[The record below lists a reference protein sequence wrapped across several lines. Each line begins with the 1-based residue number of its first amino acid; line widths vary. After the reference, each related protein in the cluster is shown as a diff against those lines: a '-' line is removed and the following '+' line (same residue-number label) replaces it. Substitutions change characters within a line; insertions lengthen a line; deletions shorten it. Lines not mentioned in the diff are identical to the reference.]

1 MAFKVGRAGVMGAIL
16 LGSVSTVALAADN
29 PAGDAAAEPAGAS
42 GQLGNSSASGPVPEI
57 VITAK
62 RLLDARNSIQ
72 PDLGASTYK
81 LDESALEAQPGGVN
95 NGLNQVMLQ
104 APGVAQDSF
113 GQLHIRGEH
122 ANVQYRINGV
132 ILPEGISG
140 FGQTLSPRFAHSVS
154 LVTGALPAQY
164 GLRTA
169 GIIDIQTK
177 SGAFDN
183 GGDISVYGGSYN
195 TLQTSFDISGSSG
208 NLNYFA
214 SGDFKTSGVG
224 IESPDGSGKPNHD
237 RTENG
242 RGFVFLQDILDPD
255 TQVSLMAGT
264 ERGQFQIPTR
274 SGQSPSLGYNF
285 NGQTDYPSDK
295 IDENQREITH
305 YAAATYLKALDAVT
319 IQSSVYGRYSSLWF
333 KPDPVPDLLYNGIS
347 QEAYRRS
354 IAGGWQTDGSWV
366 VNDHHTLRAGLLL
379 QVERSSGITNS
390 QVFPVDDDGNQIG
403 STPTSVHD
411 TFGKTGYSESVYIQD
426 EWKFAPDWTLN
437 VGGRFDSFQQFDSE
451 SQFSPRVNLVW
462 QATPGTTVHAGYS
475 RYFTPPP
482 FELVSNTA
490 VTKYAGTSAAAA
502 SSINDAPKAERANYF
517 DVGIEQKLTDALTV
531 GLDGYYKKSKNMLD
545 EGQFGA
551 PIILTPFNYDE
562 GTQKGVELSLTYAV
576 DNFQS
581 YANFAVSKAEGK
593 KIVSSQFSFS
603 QDDLDYISNHFIP
616 VDHDQRFTAS
626 AGASYRIDRTLL
638 TTDLIYGSGL
648 RADGATPNGAAL
660 PGYVQVNFGAVQT
673 LDLPTVG
680 LMDVRF
686 DVINVFDEKYEIRD
700 GTGVGVGAPQ
710 YGPRRGFYFGVTKT
724 F

>member
-1 MAFKVGRAGVMGAIL
+1 M
-16 LGSVSTVALAADN
+16 ALAADEPGGDMGGN
-29 PAGDAAAEPAGAS
+29 TAGDP
-42 GQLGNSSASGPVPEI
+42 GNIGTNSASGPVPE
-57 VITAK
+57 VVVTAK

-72 PDLGASTYK
+72 PQLGASSYTM
-81 LDESALEAQPGGVN
+81 DENALESQPGGLN
-95 NGLNQVMLQ
+95 NGLNQVIMQ

-177 SGAFDN
+177 SGAFDD
-183 GGDISVYGGSYN
+183 GGDISVYGGSYD

-214 SGDFKTSGVG
+214 SGDYKTSGVG

-242 RGFVFLQDILDPD
+242 RGFIFLQDILDPD

-274 SGQSPSLGYNF
+274 SGQSPDLGYSL
-285 NGQTDYPSDK
+285 NGVTDYPSNK
-295 IDENQREITH
+295 IDEDQREITH
-305 YAAATYLKALDAVT
+305 YAAATYLKALDTVSV
-319 IQSSVYGRYSSLWF
+319 QSSVYARYSSLWF
-333 KPDPVPDLLYNGIS
+333 KPDVTGDLLYNGIS

-366 VNDHHTLRAGLLL
+366 INDNHTLRAGLLL
-379 QVERSSGITNS
+379 STERSTGTTTS
-390 QVFPVDDDGNQIG
+390 QVFQVDADGNQIG
-403 STPTSVHD
+403 TSPTTVQDNS
-411 TFGKTGYSESVYIQD
+411 GKTGYSESVYIQD
-426 EWKFAPDWTLN
+426 EWKFAPNWILN
-437 VGGRFDSFQQFDSE
+437 FGGRFDSFQEYDSE

-462 QATPGTTVHAGYS
+462 TPTSKTTLHAGYS

-482 FELVSNTA
+482 FELVSNTSIL
-490 VTKYAGTSAAAA
+490 KYVGTSAAAA
-502 SSINDAPKAERANYF
+502 NTTNDTPKAERANYF
-517 DVGIEQKLTDALTV
+517 DVGVEQKLTDALTV

-551 PIILTPFNYDE
+551 PIILTPFNYAE
-562 GTQKGVELSLTYAV
+562 GTQKGVELSVTYAIS
-576 DNFQS
+576 NFQA

-593 KIVSSQFSFS
+593 KITSSQFSF
-603 QDDLDYISNHFIP
+603 DPEDLAYISSHYIP
-616 VDHDQRFTAS
+616 VDHDQRFTGS
-626 AGASYRIDRTLL
+626 AGASYRIDKTLL

-660 PGYVQVNFGAVQT
+660 AGYVQVNLGIVQSM
-673 LDLPTVG
+673 DLPTVG
-680 LMDVRF
+680 AMDVRF
-686 DVINVFDEKYEIRD
+686 DVINLFDEKYEIRD

-710 YGPRRGFYFGVTKT
+710 YGPRRGFYFGLTKN